1 VPRGPAPA
9 DPAAKLLS
17 SEAASAWRGGVRGAV
32 VFTNGVFDVLHRGH
46 VALLLAARAEGEALV
61 VGLNSDA
68 SVRRIKG
75 PDRPLNRERDR
86 AFVLGALAC
95 VDAVVLFD
103 DDTPATLIAL
113 LQPDV
118 LVKGADYAANAI
130 VGADVVTARGGRVV
144 RVPLERGFST
154 TGLIARAKGGAA

>member
-1 VPRGPAPA
+1 VPGGASRP
-9 DPAAKLLS
+9 DPSAKLLGF
-17 SEAASAWRGGVRGAV
+17 EAALAWRRAARGAV

-46 VALLLAARAEGEALV
+46 VALLVAARAEGEALV

-75 PDRPLNRERDR
+75 PERPLNRERDR
-86 AFVLGALAC
+86 AYVLGALAC

-103 DDTPATLIAL
+103 EDTPAHLIAA

-118 LVKGADYAANAI
+118 LVKGADYAPEAI

-144 RVPLERGFST
+144 RIPLETGFST
-154 TGLIARAKGGAA
+154 TGLIAKVKGVAG